1 VGCGLCGEVAHAAVL
16 CPSFFRAEIVQNPNI
31 LDRWVGR
38 LRSRIIGWL
47 QPA

>member
-1 VGCGLCGEVAHAAVL
+1 
-16 CPSFFRAEIVQNPNI
+16 VQNPNI
-31 LDRWVGR
+31 LDRWVER